1 MAKKGRAKGEKP
13 EALISALQAANE
25 DLRSKL
31 TDIQIEL
38 HQEKCKVTKLE
49 REKVQEGKRIREQEQ
64 HRHTVTL
71 TEQRARWHEEK
82 LKELATLRESLTR
95 QHEQELARTAK
106 IKEGEIQRLRTALSA
121 LRDGSGEKV
130 RTALTL
136 EAREEARRFFDQER
150 VKLLQE
156 IAELKSSKRQ
166 TDEALN
172 TMIIADKMKAGDLR
186 TEHQAHQEQ
195 ISKIKW
201 DCERDIRR
209 LVDEIKSKDR
219 TIFSLE
225 KELET
230 ATGFVQKL
238 QLQKDALDEQLFLVK
253 EAECNLGSPKR
264 GDPRPCWR
272 WSGALWESGKETR
285 LVESTNAHANPQ
297 DMRRNQKR
305 MSELKATIRKL
316 EDRNTILVDER
327 NELLKRIREAEKQCK
342 PLLEKNKLLSKKNDE
357 LSQSLQRME
366 DKLKSITK
374 ENLEMKE
381 KITSHPP
388 LKKLKSLN
396 DLDQASD
403 DQEIEFLKLQVLEQQ
418 SMIDE
423 LTRDREK
430 LLRKKRH
437 KRSRPIKR
445 HIVVDTF
452 YGYDEESMDSE
463 TSSVASLRMDRTPA
477 TPDEDLA
484 EGLAAEES
492 ELRFKQLTREYQALQ
507 RAYAILQEQKG
518 GVLDAEMEAK
528 AHEQLQAD
536 VQRYKAK
543 IEDLENE
550 LALKGQVEKLDNE
563 NGKLQQE
570 LQDSKDQN
578 ELLEFRIL
586 ELEER
591 ERRSPPFTLQIH
603 PFAEGVSAL
612 QIYCIKEGVKDVC
625 IPDLIKLLDILG
637 DNGNLRNEEQVAII
651 QASTVLSLAE
661 KWIQQIE
668 GTEAALHQKM
678 MDLELEMEMFCKQ
691 KGYLEEELDYRK
703 QALDQA
709 YMQIQELEATLYN
722 ALQQDKVIKYGEPLD
737 ELQKDELRTA
747 VEKLRRQM
755 LRKSREYDCQV
766 LQERMELLH
775 QAHQRIRDLEDK
787 TDIQRRQIKDLEE
800 KDLMQPGAVACNCS
814 RPVVL
819 TQGTRHDHVFTAS
832 TATATEQNPQT
843 SFFLTLSVCL
853 SLVPHTLWEIR
864 SETDAL
870 RTHTLTHILS
880 QELWVLTQGLLVS
893 GKLTTSGNTSNDDH
907 WRIQRPEK
915 VVE

>member
-1 MAKKGRAKGEKP
+1 MAKKGRTKGEKP

-38 HQEKCKVTKLE
+38 HQEKCKVSKLE
-49 REKVQEGKRIREQEQ
+49 RDKVQEVKRVREQEQ
-64 HRHTVTL
+64 HRHTAML
-71 TEQRARWHEEK
+71 TEQRAKWHEEK
-82 LKELATLRESLTR
+82 QKELQALRENLTR
-95 QHEQELARTAK
+95 QHEQELARHAK
-106 IKEGEIQRLRTALSA
+106 IKDQENQRLKAALNA
-121 LRDGSGEKV
+121 MRDGSGEKV

-136 EAREEARRFFDQER
+136 EAKEDARRFFDQER

-156 IAELKSSKRQ
+156 IGELKAAKKQ
-166 TDEALN
+166 TDEALSN
-172 TMIIADKMKAGDLR
+172 MIQADKMKAGDLR
-186 TEHQAHQEQ
+186 VEHQQHQEQ

-209 LVDEIKSKDR
+209 LVDEIKGKNR
-219 TIFSLE
+219 TIFALE
-225 KELET
+225 KELEST
-230 ATGFVQKL
+230 SGYLQKL

-253 EAECNLGSPKR
+253 EAECGLGSPKR
-264 GDPRPCWR
+264 EIPGRAGD
-272 WSGALWESGKETR
+272 GAEHCGS
-285 LVESTNAHANPQ
+285 P
-297 DMRRNQKR
+297 DMRRNQRR
-305 MSELKATIRKL
+305 MAELNSTIRKL
-316 EDRNTILVDER
+316 EDRNSLLGDER
-327 NELLKRIREAEKQCK
+327 NELLKRVRESEKQCK
-342 PLLEKNKLLSKKNDE
+342 PLLDKNKLLSKRNDDLTQTIQKLE
-357 LSQSLQRME
+357 E
-366 DKLKSITK
+366 KLKSLMK

-381 KITSHPP
+381 RINSHPP

-396 DLDQASD
+396 DLDQAHD
-403 DQEIEFLKLQVLEQQ
+403 DQEIAFLKLQVLEQQ

-437 KRSRPIKR
+437 KRSSRPIK
-445 HIVVDTF
+445 
-452 YGYDEESMDSE
+452 
-463 TSSVASLRMDRTPA
+463 SLA
-477 TPDEDLA
+477 N
-484 EGLAAEES
+484 EES
-492 ELRFKQLTREYQALQ
+492 ELRFRQLTREYQALQ
-507 RAYAILQEQKG
+507 RAYALLQEQKG
-518 GVLDAEMEAK
+518 GLLDAEIEAK
-528 AHEQLQAD
+528 AHEQLQAE
-536 VQRYKAK
+536 VLRYKAK
-543 IEDLENE
+543 IEDLEKE
-550 LALKGQVEKLDNE
+550 LTLKGQDSKWVEEKQLFLRRNQELLEKVEKLDSDCNR
-563 NGKLQQE
+563 LQQE

-591 ERRSPPFTLQIH
+591 ERRSPPFNHLRMH
-603 PFAEGVSAL
+603 PFSEGVSAL
-612 QIYCIKEGVKDVC
+612 QIYCMKEGVKDVC

-678 MDLELEMEMFCKQ
+678 MDLEIEMEMFCKQ

-737 ELQKDELRTA
+737 ELQRDELRTA

-755 LRKSREYDCQV
+755 LRKSREYDCQI

-787 TDIQRRQIKDLEE
+787 TEIQRRQIKDLEE
-800 KDLMQPGAVACNCS
+800 KFLF
-814 RPVVL
+814 L
-819 TQGTRHDHVFTAS
+819 FL
-832 TATATEQNPQT
+832 
-843 SFFLTLSVCL
+843 FF
-853 SLVPHTLWEIR
+853 SLAFILW
-864 SETDAL
+864 
-870 RTHTLTHILS
+870 
-880 QELWVLTQGLLVS
+880 
-893 GKLTTSGNTSNDDH
+893 
-907 WRIQRPEK
+907 P
-915 VVE
+915 

>member
-1 MAKKGRAKGEKP
+1 MAKKGRTKGEKP

-31 TDIQIEL
+31 TEIQIEL
-38 HQEKCKVTKLE
+38 HQEKCKVSKLE
-49 REKVQEGKRIREQEQ
+49 RDKVQEVKRVREQEQ
-64 HRHTVTL
+64 HRHTATL
-71 TEQRARWHEEK
+71 TEQRAKWHEEK
-82 LKELATLRESLTR
+82 QKELQTLRENLTR
-95 QHEQELARTAK
+95 QHEQELARHAK
-106 IKEGEIQRLRTALSA
+106 IKDQENQRLKAALSA
-121 LRDGSGEKV
+121 IRDGSGEKV

-136 EAREEARRFFDQER
+136 EAKEDARRFFDQER

-156 IAELKSSKRQ
+156 IAELKSVKKQ
-166 TDEALN
+166 TDEALGN
-172 TMIIADKMKAGDLR
+172 LIQADKMKAGDLR
-186 TEHQAHQEQ
+186 VEHQQHQEQ

-225 KELET
+225 RELES
-230 ATGFVQKL
+230 ATGILQKL

-253 EAECNLGSPKR
+253 ESECGLGSPKR
-264 GDPRPCWR
+264 EIPGRAGD
-272 WSGALWESGKETR
+272 GAEHCGSPDL
-285 LVESTNAHANPQ
+285 
-297 DMRRNQKR
+297 RRNQRR
-305 MSELKATIRKL
+305 MADLNSTIRKL
-316 EDRNTILVDER
+316 EDRNSLLADER
-327 NELLKRIREAEKQCK
+327 NELLKRIRETEKQCK
-342 PLLEKNKLLSKKNDE
+342 PLLDKNKLLGKRNDE
-357 LSQSLQRME
+357 MNKTLQKLE
-366 DKLKSITK
+366 EKLKSLVK

-381 KITSHPP
+381 RFSSNPP

-396 DLDQASD
+396 DLDQAHD
-403 DQEIEFLKLQVLEQQ
+403 DQEIAFLKLQVLEQQ

-437 KRSRPIKR
+437 KRSSRPIKR

-452 YGYDEESMDSE
+452 FGYDEESMDSE
-463 TSSVASLRMDRTPA
+463 TSSVASFRNDRTPA
-477 TPDEDLA
+477 TPDEDLNQ
-484 EGLAAEES
+484 GLSNEES
-492 ELRFKQLTREYQALQ
+492 ELRFRQLTREYQALQ
-507 RAYAILQEQKG
+507 RAYALLQEQKG

-528 AHEQLQAD
+528 AQEHLQAD
-536 VQRYKAK
+536 VLRYKAK
-543 IEDLENE
+543 IEDLEKE
-550 LALKGQVEKLDNE
+550 LHLKGQVEKLESDNSR
-563 NGKLQQE
+563 LQQE
-570 LQDSKDQN
+570 LQDSRDQN

-591 ERRSPPFTLQIH
+591 ERRSPPFNHLRMH
-603 PFAEGVSAL
+603 PFSEGISAL
-612 QIYCIKEGVKDVC
+612 QIYCMKEGVKDVC

-678 MDLELEMEMFCKQ
+678 MDLEIEMEMFCKQ

-737 ELQKDELRTA
+737 ELQKDELRNA

-755 LRKSREYDCQV
+755 LRKSREYDCQI

-787 TDIQRRQIKDLEE
+787 TEIQRRQIKDLEE
-800 KDLMQPGAVACNCS
+800 KFLF
-814 RPVVL
+814 L
-819 TQGTRHDHVFTAS
+819 FL
-832 TATATEQNPQT
+832 
-843 SFFLTLSVCL
+843 FF
-853 SLVPHTLWEIR
+853 SLAFILW
-864 SETDAL
+864 
-870 RTHTLTHILS
+870 
-880 QELWVLTQGLLVS
+880 
-893 GKLTTSGNTSNDDH
+893 
-907 WRIQRPEK
+907 P
-915 VVE
+915 